1 MRKRSA
7 RGLGRDLVG
16 RCAAA
21 LRAEGVEKINLW
33 VKADNAAG
41 REFWNRI
48 GGRERTDV
56 LLVSI
61 IPGDNPNV

>member
-1 MRKRSA
+1 
-7 RGLGRDLVG
+7 
-16 RCAAA
+16 
-21 LRAEGVEKINLW
+21 

-41 REFWNRI
+41 REFWNRN

-61 IPGDNPNV
+61 IPGDNPNVRTVWI